1 MAGDHREPGTWHRKI
16 YYHLIE
22 TFLTHTSFSPD
33 RSVVV
38 VHGPQ
43 AFDEGDVAFCIAHL
57 SPREVIVAGVM
68 ARTAAEE
75 SGIVCSCPGRP
86 PSEISALRNPEGGA
100 FLLNRGKNPESGEI
114 FGEIVAGRLG
124 AHRGLIHVECAAE
137 TVFVW
142 NNGDSVLAKWLADVF
157 SYRCEHRETA
167 SHAGCLNQQTR
178 TIRGCVPGEPVFVN
192 GIVIGQATD
201 TSVTLRIDENGEVFP
216 IEGITPKP
224 HGLEKLRLHGPV
236 TLETAWCKSGTVRSQ
251 APRLSTLRRTH
262 GTVAIVDH
270 AGTGVYD
277 QINETTCGVLS
288 IGDDTTAVCGH
299 ICSHLGIPVFGV
311 VDGDRD
317 AVIEPYF
324 GDESLVVEIMDRTD
338 DEAGR
343 MLATTI
349 DVERSYCWSELTE
362 QLLRE
367 IPAVFKIVVDTRA
380 K

>member
-1 MAGDHREPGTWHRKI
+1 M
-16 YYHLIE
+16 
-22 TFLTHTSFSPD
+22 
-33 RSVVV
+33 V

-43 AFDEGDVAFCIAHL
+43 AFDEGDVAFCIANI
-57 SPREVIVAGVM
+57 SPKEVIVAGVM

-75 SGIVCSCPGRP
+75 SGIICSCPGRP
-86 PSEISALRNPEGGA
+86 PSEISALRSPEKKA
-100 FLLNRGKNPESGEI
+100 FLLNRGKNSKSGEI

-124 AHRGLIHVECAAE
+124 AHYGLVHVECAAK

-142 NNGDSVLAKWLADVF
+142 NAGDNELAKRLADVF
-157 SYRCEHRETA
+157 GYQCERRETV
-167 SHAGCLNQQTR
+167 SNVGSWNQQNR

-201 TSVTLRIDENGEVFP
+201 TSVTLGTDNKGEVLP
-216 IEGITPKP
+216 VEGIIPKA
-224 HGLEKLRLHGPV
+224 HGLEKLRDHGPV
-236 TLETAWCKSGTVRSQ
+236 NLKTAWCKSGAVRSQ
-251 APRLSTLRRTH
+251 APRLSTLRRTQ

-270 AGTGVYD
+270 AGTTVYD
-277 QINETTCGVLS
+277 QINDTTCGVLS

-311 VDGDRD
+311 VDGDCD

-324 GDESLVVEIMDRTD
+324 ADESIVVEIQDRTD

-343 MLATTI
+343 MLAAT
-349 DVERSYCWSELTE
+349 VERNRNYCWNELAE
-362 QLLRE
+362 LFLRE
-367 IPAVFKIVVDTRA
+367 LPAKFKVVVDTRR